1 MTLVWEHYPEGGSEL
16 LTALA
21 YADHAHDD
29 GTGIRP
35 SVAYIAR
42 KTRQSERS
50 VQRHLDCMRKKGW
63 LLTVRYGDGGRGK
76 ATEYRINPLWITN
89 PDKVTPFPQRVSGRA
104 EKGDMGGRKRVT
116 PMAPQPP
123 RTVIEPTTT
132 RDMRTGREVVGH
144 AELKWPSLLD
154 GSVRPSAEQ
163 VLQDCPVAERQNVL
177 DEIAGLADRGAV
189 RHPLG
194 LLRKLVERAKQ
205 GQFVPAA
212 ALDYRRKL
220 ESQAIA
226 VQTRIAEELRRQEQ
240 STPQA
245 REAALQARE
254 AALAH
259 LALLRQQLGDRP
271 SRIKKKESP

>member
-1 MTLVWEHYPEGGSEL
+1 
-16 LTALA
+16 
-21 YADHAHDD
+21 
-29 GTGIRP
+29 
-35 SVAYIAR
+35 
-42 KTRQSERS
+42 
-50 VQRHLDCMRKKGW
+50 
-63 LLTVRYGDGGRGK
+63 
-76 ATEYRINPLWITN
+76 
-89 PDKVTPFPQRVSGRA
+89 
-104 EKGDMGGRKRVT
+104 
-116 PMAPQPP
+116 
-123 RTVIEPTTT
+123 
-132 RDMRTGREVVGH
+132 MRTGREVVGH

-245 REAALQARE
+245 REAAL
-254 AALAH
+254 AH